1 MVTGHNVADIVVIL
15 KTLPTGRLSSSVIT
29 QILTTLKSMIV
40 LLWGFFSLLLTV
52 EAVQALGN
60 KLLEE
65 LKQSDPGE
73 GKRISFFGGWGMSK
87 VV

>member
-1 MVTGHNVADIVVIL
+1 M
-15 KTLPTGRLSSSVIT
+15 
-29 QILTTLKSMIV
+29 
-40 LLWGFFSLLLTV
+40 TV

-73 GKRISFFGGWGMSK
+73 GKRFFFVESSLN
-87 VV
+87 

>member
-1 MVTGHNVADIVVIL
+1 MIL
-15 KTLPTGRLSSSVIT
+15 V
-29 QILTTLKSMIV
+29 
-40 LLWGFFSLLLTV
+40 LWGFFSLLLTV

-73 GKRISFFGGWGMSK
+73 GKRISFFWWGGGTGWSK

>member
-1 MVTGHNVADIVVIL
+1 MGSDFL
-15 KTLPTGRLSSSVIT
+15 CLPFV
-29 QILTTLKSMIV
+29 
-40 LLWGFFSLLLTV
+40 V

-73 GKRISFFGGWGMSK
+73 GRHTWLYYIPCLI
-87 VV
+87 